1 MSADAGPFLV
11 DSAAAVKPA
20 TCPSHEHDVSRRLK
34 IDLAFNYASLGVLAV
49 SGLVMNL
56 VVVRLAGEAALG
68 VFNQAFAIHVAASQ
82 LAVGGVHIS
91 VLRSVAQ
98 TTPESSEQS
107 AVIASGLA
115 LSLGLGCTVGA
126 LVWLTR
132 GFWAWALDSQAVADS
147 LSFVAPAL
155 ALFALSKTLLATFN
169 GLERMRV
176 FAVLQ
181 ALRFVVL
188 IAALSVL
195 AWRGAPA
202 AYLSASLLISEGC
215 VALAASSCLALTRRI
230 RASSVRQSWIR
241 HHLAFGVRGLLS
253 GVFIELNTRI
263 DVLLIGAFSSDRDA
277 GRYTLAAVFAEGLYQ
292 CLVVVKN
299 QMNPVIAKLLLE
311 NQTGEIILLARRAW
325 RYLYPGIF
333 AVYLLGLLA
342 LYVMVEGFLG
352 VSQPGEVVACYAIVG
367 AGVLAV
373 SGFVPFDGVL
383 LHAGKPEYHTL
394 FTFFI
399 VATNA
404 LLNVALIPLLGIV
417 GAALAT
423 SLTLVA
429 SIVYLSA
436 LMHWQLNFSYLTR
449 R

>member
-1 MSADAGPFLV
+1 M
-11 DSAAAVKPA
+11 
-20 TCPSHEHDVSRRLK
+20 SRRLK

-68 VFNQAFAIHVAASQ
+68 VFNQAFAIYIAASQ

-98 TTPESSEQS
+98 TTPESAEQA
-107 AVIASGLA
+107 AVIASGVA
-115 LSLGLGCTVGA
+115 LSLGLGCSVGA
-126 LVWLTR
+126 LTWLTR

-155 ALFALSKTLLATFN
+155 AFFAMSKTLLATFN
-169 GLERMRV
+169 GLERMRL
-176 FAVLQ
+176 FAVLS
-181 ALRFVVL
+181 ALRFVIL
-188 IAALSVL
+188 IAVLTFL
-195 AWRGAPA
+195 AWRGSPA
-202 AYLSASLLISEGC
+202 AHLSASLLISEIC
-215 VALAASSCLALTRRI
+215 VALAAGTCLALTRRV
-230 RASSVRQSWIR
+230 RASNIQQSWIR
-241 HHLAFGVRGLLS
+241 HHLAFGARGLLS

-299 QMNPVIAKLLLE
+299 QMNPALAKLLLE
-311 NQTGEIILLARRAW
+311 NQTAQIIALVRRAW

-342 LYVMVEGFLG
+342 LYVMLESFLD
-352 VSQPGEVVACYAIVG
+352 VSQPGQIIACYAIVG
-367 AGVLAV
+367 LGVLAV
-373 SGFVPFDGVL
+373 AGFVPFDSVL

-394 FTFFI
+394 FTFLI

-429 SIVYLSA
+429 SIVYLSG